1 MYASYIYIYVKFIYN
16 ILHPNNST
24 VQSIINNKLLLYP
37 NSVLSENYKYLM
49 SKYKLSHL
57 DLNMSLIHVLN
68 KIKVP
73 LLSAYESSVCD
84 TVRELCQLRDN
95 LYSCD
100 ICIDKT
106 DITAMLNDVC
116 TE

>member
-1 MYASYIYIYVKFIYN
+1 
-16 ILHPNNST
+16 
-24 VQSIINNKLLLYP
+24 
-37 NSVLSENYKYLM
+37 M

-57 DLNMSLIHVLN
+57 DWNMSLIHVLN

-73 LLSAYESSVCD
+73 PLSVYESSVCK

-100 ICIDKT
+100 ICIGMT
-106 DITAMLNDVC
+106 DITTMLNYLC

>member
-1 MYASYIYIYVKFIYN
+1 MIVD
-16 ILHPNNST
+16 LHTNNST
-24 VQSIINNKLLLYP
+24 VQSIVNSKLLLYP

-49 SKYKLSHL
+49 SKYKISHL
-57 DLNMSLIHVLN
+57 DWNLSLLHVLN
-68 KIKVP
+68 KIKIPPPSV
-73 LLSAYESSVCD
+73 YELSVCN

-100 ICIDKT
+100 N
-106 DITAMLNDVC
+106 DIYMTAINAMLNEVC

>member
-1 MYASYIYIYVKFIYN
+1 
-16 ILHPNNST
+16 
-24 VQSIINNKLLLYP
+24 
-37 NSVLSENYKYLM
+37 M
-49 SKYKLSHL
+49 SKCKLSHL
-57 DLNMSLIHVLN
+57 DWNLSLLHVLN

-73 LLSAYESSVCD
+73 PL
-84 TVRELCQLRDN
+84 RELCQLPDN

-100 ICIDKT
+100 ICIDMT

>member
-1 MYASYIYIYVKFIYN
+1 MKRLDRRLVKFIYN
-16 ILHPNNST
+16 LLHTNNST
-24 VQSIINNKLLLYP
+24 VQSIINSKLLLYH
-37 NSVLSENYKYLM
+37 ENYKYLM

-57 DLNMSLIHVLN
+57 DWNMSLIHVLN
-68 KIKVP
+68 KIEKKYHHS
-73 LLSAYESSVCD
+73 LSVYESSVCN

-100 ICIDKT
+100 ICIDMT
-106 DITAMLNDVC
+106 DITAMINDVC